1 MHNCMLSNQFNQN
14 VQGTKFARSAYLERF
29 ASRVALLKRSTQSDN
44 ETGRERYKHFKLL
57 EDH

>member
-1 MHNCMLSNQFNQN
+1 MLSNQFNQN